1 MTLLTPRSAA
11 EVTVVFEDAKP
22 CTVYALSSDG
32 SRRGEVPVIQKG
44 GKVSF
49 VANTARDP
57 AEATCYYEIIRI
69 WYN

>member
-1 MTLLTPRSAA
+1 MKEPSLACFIACAS
-11 EVTVVFEDAKP
+11 
-22 CTVYALSSDG
+22 G

-57 AEATCYYEIIRI
+57 DEATCYYEVVR
-69 WYN
+69 